1 MDILST
7 CLQQFSITVI
17 GSQKSFIPFLCRR
30 SLLHQHPVPQQIQ
43 RSGRNHTVNERQ
55 LLINTLIS
63 RICLFNT
70 KNKRP
75 KLSIT
80 RDWFIIYICHIT
92 AWMASLTCLILC
104 QWDGGGRGCDFTHY
118 IHMIIL
124 TPLTQSKLMKFILVA
139 IDSISILIPCRFCL

>member
-43 RSGRNHTVNERQ
+43 RSGRNHTVNKRQ

-63 RICLFNT
+63 RMCIFNT

-80 RDWFIIYICHIT
+80 RDWFIIYICHMT

-139 IDSISILIPCRFCL
+139 IDSISILIPCTFCL